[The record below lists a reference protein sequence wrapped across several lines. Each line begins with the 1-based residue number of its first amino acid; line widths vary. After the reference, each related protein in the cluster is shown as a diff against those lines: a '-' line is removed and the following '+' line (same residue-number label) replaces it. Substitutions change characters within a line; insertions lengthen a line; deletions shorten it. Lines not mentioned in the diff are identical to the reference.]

1 VRYDIEGYRSMGAT
15 LRIGQSDSATN
26 NRATN
31 AAADYQ
37 NWLGGRGSDVPLAD
51 ASGAQLVLEA
61 HTDHVRATPSA
72 ELAFWRLNGKRATL
86 PKRVRAGDVIEFCGT
101 RLKLVE
107 ASFQPRE
114 GKKALLE
121 RRLQILKASA
131 DPVLEV
137 VKALTA
143 RTR

>member
-1 VRYDIEGYRSMGAT
+1 MSMLALEIIAAPDSDFLGAWRFHKS
-15 LRIGQSDSATN
+15 LVV
-26 NRATN
+26 
-31 AAADYQ
+31 
-37 NWLGGRGSDVPLAD
+37 LGGRGSDVPLAD

-61 HTDHVRATPSA
+61 QTDHVRATPSA